1 MKKHTSNYHLGR
13 DSQARLAL
21 FKGLIGSLIQ
31 KEKITTTATK
41 AAATRPIFEK
51 LLTKAKLGT
60 VAKIREIHAVLGD
73 NSLVT
78 KLVHEIAP
86 RYKDVLGGYTK
97 IVRSGA
103 RRGDNAMMVV
113 WSLTKQKPVSAPK
126 KDASKDVKEAVV
138 AKAKKE
144 PVKKAATKPVAPV
157 VKETKANT
165 VKLAPSR
172 AGKRGD
178 K

>member
-13 DSQARLAL
+13 DSQARRAL
-21 FKGLIGSLIQ
+21 FAGLMSSLIR

-41 AAATRPIFEK
+41 AAATRPLFEK
-51 LLTKAKLGT
+51 LLTKAKIGT
-60 VAKIREIHAVLGD
+60 LPKIREIHAVLGD

-78 KLVHEIAP
+78 KLVHDIAP
-86 RYKDVLGGYTK
+86 RYKDILGGYTK
-97 IVRSGA
+97 IVRYGA

-113 WSLTKQKPVSAPK
+113 WSLTKQKIVTSK
-126 KDASKDVKEAVV
+126 KLDDKTKEAVEPKV
-138 AKAKKE
+138 KKE
-144 PVKKAATKPVAPV
+144 VKKPVAKI
-157 VKETKANT
+157 VKETKAKK
-165 VKLAPSR
+165 VMLAPSR

>member
-13 DSQARLAL
+13 DTHARKAL
-21 FKGLIGSLIQ
+21 FRGLIKSLIE

-51 LLTKAKLGT
+51 LLTKAKVGT
-60 VAKIREIHAVLGD
+60 VAKIREIHSVIGD
-73 NSLVT
+73 NTIVS

-86 RYKDVLGGYTK
+86 RYKSVVGGYTK
-97 IVRSGA
+97 VVRYGA

-113 WSLTKQKPVSAPK
+113 WSLTKQKEVI
-126 KDASKDVKEAVV
+126 
-138 AKAKKE
+138 AKKATDTPKVEE
-144 PVKKAATKPVAPV
+144 PKTKKVTKKTASPV
-157 VKETKANT
+157 VKEMKGKT
-165 VKLAPSR
+165 VKIAPSR
-172 AGKRGD
+172 AGRRGD

>member
-21 FKGLIGSLIQ
+21 FKSLITSLIQ

-73 NSLVT
+73 NTLVS
-78 KLVHEIAP
+78 KLVHDIAP
-86 RYKDVLGGYTK
+86 RYQGVLGGYTK
-97 IVRSGA
+97 VIRAGA
-103 RRGDNAMMVV
+103 RRGDNATMVV
-113 WSLTKQKPVSAPK
+113 WSLTKQRPAPVAKKDEPKAKPVSAPK
-126 KDASKDVKEAVV
+126 KAKV
-138 AKAKKE
+138 APA
-144 PVKKAATKPVAPV
+144 KPVAPV

>member
-13 DSQARLAL
+13 DSQARRAL
-21 FKGLIGSLIQ
+21 FAGLIGSLIR

-51 LLTKAKLGT
+51 LLTKAKIGT
-60 VAKIREIHAVLGD
+60 VPKIREIHAVLGD
-73 NSLVT
+73 NTLVS

-86 RYKDVLGGYTK
+86 RYKDIIGGYTK
-97 IVRSGA
+97 IVRYGA

-113 WSLTKQKPVSAPK
+113 WSLTKQK
-126 KDASKDVKEAVV
+126 VV
-138 AKAKKE
+138 AAKKAE
-144 PVKKAATKPVAPV
+144 EKPKEVVESKVKKEVKKPVAKI
-157 VKETKANT
+157 VKETKAKK
-165 VKLAPSR
+165 VILAPSR

>member
-13 DSQARLAL
+13 DTHARKAL
-21 FKGLIGSLIQ
+21 FKGLIRSLILN
-31 KEKITTTATK
+31 EKITTTATK
-41 AAATRPIFEK
+41 VAATKPIFEK
-51 LLTKAKLGT
+51 LLTKAKQGG

-73 NSLVT
+73 NTIVH

-86 RYKDVLGGYTK
+86 RYQNIAGGYTK
-97 IVRSGA
+97 TLRYGT
-103 RRGDNAMMVV
+103 RRGDNATVVV
-113 WSLTKQKPVSAPK
+113 WSLTQKKEVKPK
-126 KDASKDVKEAVV
+126 KLDQAKPEVSETKTS
-138 AKAKKE
+138 KAK
-144 PVKKAATKPVAPV
+144 VKPTSKAKTPVA
-157 VKETKANT
+157 VKETKAKA